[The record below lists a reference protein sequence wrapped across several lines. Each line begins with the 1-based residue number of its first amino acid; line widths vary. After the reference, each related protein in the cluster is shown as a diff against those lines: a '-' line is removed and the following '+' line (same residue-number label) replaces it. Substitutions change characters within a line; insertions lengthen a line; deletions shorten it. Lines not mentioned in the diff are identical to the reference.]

1 MRAKIVEIL
10 NKIKTDIEANIDA
23 SGVSAT
29 GKSRN
34 SLSVVEYDTG
44 VKLVSS
50 FKYFAVLETGRRP
63 GKMPPTKPIE
73 DWIYA
78 RGLQKETDAKTR
90 GFAFAI
96 ARKIGAEGYGRP
108 TPPQLARPGHNLT
121 LQPLRHGVQRPTC
134 LPPRRKSP
142 RPVSPMLTP
151 LHWDVCA

>member
-10 NKIKTDIEANIDA
+10 NQIKTDIEANIDA

-34 SLSVVEYDTG
+34 SLRIVEYDKG

-50 FKYFAVLETGRRP
+50 FKYFAVLEAGRRP

-96 ARKIGAEGYGRP
+96 ARKIGKEGYGRP
-108 TPPQLARPGHNLT
+108 TPPHKGFGSTTSNIYSNVLAAYIPIL
-121 LQPLRHGVQRPTC
+121 
-134 LPPRRKSP
+134 KKEI
-142 RPVSPMLTP
+142 VSTIKLNK
-151 LHWDVCA
+151 

>member
-1 MRAKIVEIL
+1 MRVKIVEIL
-10 NKIKTDIEANIDA
+10 KQMKSDIEANIDA

-34 SLSVVEYDTG
+34 SLSVVEYDKG

-63 GKMPPTKPIE
+63 GKMPPVNPIV

-96 ARKIGAEGYGRP
+96 AKKIGVEGYGRP
-108 TPPQLARPGHNLT
+108 TPPHQSFGSTTSNIYSNVLT
-121 LQPLRHGVQRPTC
+121 AYIPILKKGIISTIKLN
-134 LPPRRKSP
+134 K
-142 RPVSPMLTP
+142 
-151 LHWDVCA
+151 

>member
-1 MRAKIVEIL
+1 MRARIIEIL
-10 NKIKTDIEANIDA
+10 NQIKTDIEANIDA

-34 SLSVVEYDTG
+34 SLQVVEYDNG

-50 FKYFAVLETGRRP
+50 FKYFAVLEAGRRP

-96 ARKIGAEGYGRP
+96 AKKIGQEGYGRP
-108 TPPQLARPGHNLT
+108 TPPHKAFGNT
-121 LQPLRHGVQRPTC
+121 VSNIYSDVLRAYIPI
-134 LPPRRKSP
+134 LKKEIIS
-142 RPVSPMLTP
+142 MIKLNK
-151 LHWDVCA
+151 

>member
-10 NKIKTDIEANIDA
+10 KQMKSDIEANIDA
-23 SGVSAT
+23 AGVSAT

-34 SLSVVEYDTG
+34 SLSVVEYDKG

-63 GKMPPTKPIE
+63 GKMPPVNPIV

-96 ARKIGAEGYGRP
+96 AKKIGKEGYGRP
-108 TPPQLARPGHNLT
+108 TPPHKSFGSTTSNIYSNV
-121 LQPLRHGVQRPTC
+121 LRAYIPILKKGI
-134 LPPRRKSP
+134 
-142 RPVSPMLTP
+142 VSTIKLNK
-151 LHWDVCA
+151 

>member
-1 MRAKIVEIL
+1 MRDKILEIL

-34 SLSVVEYDTG
+34 SLRIVEYDNG

-50 FKYFAVLETGRRP
+50 FKYFAVLEAGRRP

-73 DWIYA
+73 EWIYA

-96 ARKIGAEGYGRP
+96 AKKIGKEGYGRP
-108 TPPQLARPGHNLT
+108 TPPHKGFGSTTSNIYSDV
-121 LQPLRHGVQRPTC
+121 LRAYI
-134 LPPRRKSP
+134 
-142 RPVSPMLTP
+142 PMLKKEIVSTIK
-151 LHWDVCA
+151 LNK

>member
-1 MRAKIVEIL
+1 MKS
-10 NKIKTDIEANIDA
+10 DIEANIDA
-23 SGVSAT
+23 AGVSAT

-34 SLSVVEYDTG
+34 SLSVVEYDKG

-73 DWIYA
+73 EWIYA

-96 ARKIGAEGYGRP
+96 AKKIGKEGYGRP
-108 TPPQLARPGHNLT
+108 TPPHKSFGSTTSNIYSNV
-121 LQPLRHGVQRPTC
+121 LRAYIPILKKEMIWGIRSTIK
-134 LPPRRKSP
+134 LNK
-142 RPVSPMLTP
+142 
-151 LHWDVCA
+151 

>member
-10 NKIKTDIEANIDA
+10 KQMKSDIEANIDA

-34 SLSVVEYDTG
+34 SLSVVEYDKG

-63 GKMPPTKPIE
+63 GKMPPVNPIV

-96 ARKIGAEGYGRP
+96 AKKIGGEGYGRP
-108 TPPQLARPGHNLT
+108 TPPHKAFGSTTSNIYSNV
-121 LQPLRHGVQRPTC
+121 LRAYIPILKKGIVATIK
-134 LPPRRKSP
+134 LNK
-142 RPVSPMLTP
+142 
-151 LHWDVCA
+151 